1 MATTEAAG
9 VVGTELAEV
18 LRPRR
23 HWARSLWT
31 VIRQNPLGFIGFVII
46 ITLATIAVFAP
57 LIAPYDIGDFRAG
70 QPTENPSLAHPFG
83 TDGLGRD
90 LFSRV
95 VHGARISLAVGFL
108 SVGVATVLATMIG
121 IVSGYTGGVVDNF
134 IQRIVDTALA
144 FPLLLLL
151 LILVQLDV
159 RLDLGFISIPLLT
172 GPSIQTVI
180 VAIGIAI
187 VAPVARV
194 VRGAV
199 LSERNNQYVEAAR
212 ALGASTPRVLFFH
225 IAPNITALAIIIAT
239 TLLGTAILAEASL
252 SFLGL
257 GIPVP
262 NPSWGTDVNLARQQ
276 LPVHVWWAF
285 FPGAAITLTV
295 LGFNL
300 LGDSLRDIFDPRLR
314 GRL

>member
-1 MATTEAAG
+1 MATTVKAG
-9 VVGTELAEV
+9 ALESELEQV
-18 LRPRR
+18 IRPRR
-23 HWARSLWT
+23 PMLRSLAA
-31 VIRQNPLGFIGFVII
+31 VVRQNPLGVIGFLIIMTLVIVAI
-46 ITLATIAVFAP
+46 FAP
-57 LIAPYDIGDFRAG
+57 LIAPYDINDFRAG
-70 QPTENPSLAHPFG
+70 QRTENPSWSHLFG
-83 TDGLGRD
+83 TDNLGRD
-90 LFSRV
+90 MFSRV
-95 VHGARISLAVGFL
+95 VHGARISLFVGFA
-108 SVGVATVLATMIG
+108 SVGLGTVIATAIG
-121 IVSGYTGGVVDNF
+121 IISGYLGGVVDSV
-134 IQRIVDTALA
+134 IQRTVDTAIA
-144 FPLLLLL
+144 FPILLLL
-151 LILVQLDV
+151 LILSLVL
-159 RLDLGFISIPLLT
+159 
-172 GPSIQTVI
+172 GPSMQTVI
-180 VAIGIAI
+180 IAVGIAI
-187 VAPVARV
+187 IAPVTRI

-212 ALGASTPRVLFFH
+212 ALGASTPRILFVH
-225 IAPNITALAIIIAT
+225 IAPNIVALAIIIAT

-276 LPVHVWWAF
+276 FPIHIWWAF